1 MPRIVLASAS
11 ASRRRLLESAGV
23 KPKIMVSHVDEESDF
38 FNAMKPADM
47 VIALA
52 ITKAHTI
59 REQIDFPA
67 IIIGCDSTFEFDSQS
82 LGKPAT
88 PEIAIERASRVRGNS
103 GLLHTGHCIIDT
115 TKDKEIS
122 SIVTTKVTFDNMTDA
137 EIDASFAKAAASG
150 DEEPEMGD
158 FEKAIEILRKKGQKV
173 AANRAD
179 RDSSEGAAIAKV
191 STDKTAGV
199 VISLNCE
206 TDFVAK
212 NDSFVALANAL
223 ADLAINFKS
232 KEAFLV

>member
-11 ASRRRLLESAGV
+11 VSRRRLLESAGL
-23 KPKIMVSHVDEESDF
+23 KPIIMVSHVDEETDF
-38 FNAMKPADM
+38 FNAMTPADM

-88 PEIAIERASRVRGNS
+88 PEIAIERASRVRGNT

-122 SIVTTKVTFDNMTDA
+122 SIVTTKVTFDDMTDA
-137 EIDASFAKAAASG
+137 EIADYVATGEPLHVAGGFTLDGFSSPFIPSIEGDYTNVVGISMPFVRKAFEQLGYSW
-150 DEEPEMGD
+150 PEV
-158 FEKAIEILRKKGQKV
+158 KV
-173 AANRAD
+173 MQ
-179 RDSSEGAAIAKV
+179 
-191 STDKTAGV
+191 
-199 VISLNCE
+199 
-206 TDFVAK
+206 
-212 NDSFVALANAL
+212 
-223 ADLAINFKS
+223 
-232 KEAFLV
+232 

>member
-11 ASRRRLLESAGV
+11 VSRRRLLESAGL
-23 KPKIMVSHVDEESDF
+23 KPTIMVSHVNEETDF

-59 REQIDFPA
+59 REHIDFPA

-137 EIDASFAKAAASG
+137 EIADYVATGEPLHVAGGFTLDGFSSPFIPSIEGDYTNVVGISMPFVRKAFEQLGYSW
-150 DEEPEMGD
+150 PEV
-158 FEKAIEILRKKGQKV
+158 KAMQ
-173 AANRAD
+173 
-179 RDSSEGAAIAKV
+179 
-191 STDKTAGV
+191 
-199 VISLNCE
+199 
-206 TDFVAK
+206 
-212 NDSFVALANAL
+212 
-223 ADLAINFKS
+223 
-232 KEAFLV
+232 